1 MTTSNP
7 TSPPLAR
14 PQTVAEMADPRPLPS
29 LSAIFW
35 IAWFSFREMSRRRRL
50 ISLALI
56 NLLPVLVVLAVRIW
70 FPEAGIS
77 AHLQLSSLSHDTL
90 LPFLV
95 PIVAIAVGASA
106 IGEQVEEGTLV
117 FTWTRPIRRRAIYLG
132 RLLAAQLVA
141 GVLLSAS
148 LVLCFLIMLSNG
160 LSILTWEFLRL
171 YLVTFLI
178 INLGTFTYTALFAAM
193 GTWFRKPV
201 LPAILLAFGWE
212 NLITNIPARVQELSL
227 RFHLQ
232 NLVERPKDVPD
243 DLPGLLGA
251 ILQTAFQR
259 EPVPRWESVLVLV
272 LVGVLSTVAGVWLLR
287 LKEIE
292 K

>member
-14 PQTVAEMADPRPLPS
+14 PQSASEVTAPRPLPS
-29 LSAIFW
+29 LSAVFW

-70 FPEAGIS
+70 FQDAGIS
-77 AHLQLSSLSHDTL
+77 VHLQLSSLSHDTL

-148 LVLCFLIMLSNG
+148 LVLCFLIMISNG
-160 LSILTWEFLRL
+160 LSIITWEFLRL
-171 YLVTFLI
+171 YLMTFLI
-178 INLGTFTYTALFAAM
+178 INLGSFTYTALFAAM

-232 NLVERPKDVPD
+232 NLVERPEDVPD

-272 LVGVLSTVAGVWLLR
+272 TVGVVSTVVGVWLLR